1 MPNTDN
7 QSALASMRGIV
18 VAGITIILTFFVG
31 LGSWAAIA
39 PLQSAAIAPGV
50 LNVESNRKTIQHL
63 EGGIVAELL
72 VSEGQEVLAGE
83 TLLRLDATQSGA
95 SVAQLRN
102 RYLSLKLR
110 EARLISERD
119 DAASINF
126 PSIHNVAID
135 DPNYLELIEAERR
148 VFEARLAA
156 MSGEKG
162 ILEKRISQYKEE
174 MSGLYGQI
182 SAETNQ
188 LALIAEEMADQQSLY
203 TKKLVGKQRITT
215 LKRERSEIVGERN
228 RQQAEVARI
237 KQNIGEQELKIL
249 ELRTNRTNEVVAEL
263 SEVQTSIADIQ
274 ERLVAATDVHTRTD
288 IVAPLDGT
296 IVDLKIHTK
305 GGVVGAGEALMD
317 IVPTKAQLIVHGR
330 VNPIDIDAIHVGMTA
345 EVVLTAFNR
354 RTVAP
359 LQGEVVS
366 ISADRLT
373 DPRSG
378 AAYYLARVKLPA
390 ESTQLSEDL
399 SLSAGMQAEVMI
411 ITGEQT
417 PLEYLFKPVAR
428 SFYRAMR
435 ED

>member
-1 MPNTDN
+1 MSLGKLKTE
-7 QSALASMRGIV
+7 SALAHMRAIIV
-18 VAGITIILTFFVG
+18 TGVTIILTFFVG
-31 LGSWAAIA
+31 LGSWAAVA

-72 VSEGQEVLAGE
+72 VQEGQTVMAGE
-83 TLLRLDATQSGA
+83 VLLRLDGTQSGA
-95 SVAQLRN
+95 SVAQLKN
-102 RYLSLKLR
+102 RYLALKMQ
-110 EARLISERD
+110 EARFLAERD
-119 DAASINF
+119 DAKSIDF
-126 PSIHNVAID
+126 PIIEGHSNVE
-135 DPNYLELIEAERR
+135 ELKAAEQR
-148 VFEARLAA
+148 VFDARLKGLL
-156 MSGEKG
+156 SEKQ
-162 ILEKRISQYKEE
+162 ILKKRISQYKEE

-182 SAETNQ
+182 SAQTTQ
-188 LALIAEEMADQQSLY
+188 LKLIAEELKDQESLFA
-203 TKKLVGKQRITT
+203 KKLVGKQRLTT
-215 LKRERSEIVGERN
+215 LKRERSEIAGERN

-249 ELRTNRTNEVVAEL
+249 ELRTNRINEVVAQL
-263 SEVQTSIADIQ
+263 SEAQTSLTDIE
-274 ERLVAATDVHTRTD
+274 ERLIAATDVHTRTD

-330 VNPIDIDAIHVGMTA
+330 VNPIDIDSIHVGMQA
-345 EVVLTAFNR
+345 QVVLSAFNR

-359 LQGEVVS
+359 LAGEVVS

-373 DPRSG
+373 DPRNG
-378 AAYYLARVKLPA
+378 TPYYLARVKLPA
-390 ESTQLSEDL
+390 DNVGALQDL

-417 PLEYLFKPVAR
+417 PLQYLFKPVVR